1 MNIQNIETREI
12 FDSRGMSTIEVEI
25 KTKYGVYRGSV
36 PSGKSTGTREAI
48 VLTHKDAKKVINTK
62 ISKLVV
68 GKNFKTPKI
77 FDEFLI
83 RLDGTETKKNYG
95 GNVTLALSLA
105 VAKAFAGEE
114 KKELWEI
121 IQKYY
126 FAGKKS
132 KHKKPYIFSNLI
144 NGGAHAHSEL
154 LIQEF
159 MVLVSPSISYT
170 QTISE
175 LLTFYKD
182 LGELLKKS
190 YGNNGVVP
198 LGDEGGYV
206 IQERENIVPINIL
219 GGLIRKKK
227 LEKKFAIALDVAASH
242 FANDLGYMFQGKQ
255 CSNEKMSEVYASY
268 VLKEPLLKSIEDP
281 FQEDDV
287 KGFQM
292 LMKKTK
298 AIIVGDDLT
307 TTNAN
312 MIEKMAKEKAIRGV
326 IIKPNQIGTIL
337 ESAEAIIQS
346 DEKGIKTIVSH
357 RSGETEESF
366 IIHLAKAGGVYGVK
380 IGAPIRERMIKF
392 NELIRIFD

>member
-1 MNIQNIETREI
+1 
-12 FDSRGMSTIEVEI
+12 MSTIEVEI
-25 KTKYGVYRGSV
+25 ETKFGMYRGSV
-36 PSGKSTGTREAI
+36 PSGKSTGTREA
-48 VLTHKDAKKVINTK
+48 VVFAYKDAKKIIDTRIK
-62 ISKLVV
+62 QIIIGKKFKSPKL
-68 GKNFKTPKI
+68 
-77 FDEFLI
+77 FDKFLI
-83 RLDGTETKKNYG
+83 QLDGTEMKRNLG

-105 VAKAFAGEE
+105 VTKAFAGEE

-121 IQKYY
+121 LQKYY
-126 FAGKKS
+126 FAES
-132 KHKKPYIFSNLI
+132 KAKYKKPYIFSNLI
-144 NGGAHAHSEL
+144 NGGAHAHSDL

-159 MVLVSPSISYT
+159 MVLVSPGASYT
-170 QTISE
+170 QTIFE

-219 GGLIRKKK
+219 GSLIRKKK
-227 LEKKFAIALDVAASH
+227 LEKKFALALDVAASH
-242 FANDLGYMFQGKQ
+242 FANDFGYAFQGKEYT
-255 CSNEKMSEVYASY
+255 NEKMSNVYESY

-287 KGFQM
+287 KGFQI

-337 ESAEAIIQS
+337 ESAEAMIRADIN
-346 DEKGIKTIVSH
+346 GIKTIVSH

-366 IIHLAKAGGVYGVK
+366 IIHLAKAGGAYGIK
-380 IGAPIRERMIKF
+380 IGAPIRERMV
-392 NELIRIFD
+392 NL